1 MRLRQCCFQAC
12 LAIIQACLAVQKA
25 AARVLMAPLLDSG
38 QAEVRV
44 LTHFPHKSAASA
56 LLCYVREEEGRGGV
70 GLRGETVCV
79 IRSFAAVLSATTR
92 GQ

>member
-38 QAEVRV
+38 QAEVRA

-56 LLCYVREEEGRGGV
+56 LLCYVREEEGRGGG

-79 IRSFAAVLSATTR
+79 IRSFAAVRSATTR